1 MAEEKKTELLYYT
14 EPYSSEFEA
23 TVIGVDE
30 DEKGSVV
37 RLDRTAFYPEGG
49 GQPSDLGSIGGA
61 RVTDV
66 KKRDAEVLHYLE
78 PPLDGIEEG
87 VVLGCRIDWRRRFD
101 YMQQHSGQ
109 HLLSAVLY
117 RDFGY
122 QTVSVHQGSDDT
134 AIEIEAAAL
143 KESEIL
149 QIEERVLELIGEN
162 RPIRSFWVGED
173 ELSSYDLRREPKV
186 SGRIRIVEV
195 EGYDAVACG
204 GVHTAGTG
212 EVRLVRHAGT
222 EKIRGRIR
230 LHWKIGA
237 RAVDDYREKSR
248 IVAELVDLFSSPQQE
263 LVSRI
268 GASSKELVELRRE
281 YTQLEGRT
289 AALEAERLLAASA
302 VETDEDDLLLITV
315 SYSGEGKELLRK
327 IAEQVAEEPRAAFCG
342 TNESEKG
349 LQWVIALGE
358 EAEESIDFNLKKGEL
373 LAAIDGKGGG
383 KPPIRQGIGQNPDGV
398 TELFAAFRRL
408 F

>member
-1 MAEEKKTELLYYT
+1 MTEETKTELLFYSDPYT
-14 EPYSSEFEA
+14 TEFEA
-23 TVIGVDE
+23 TVLGIEE
-30 DEKGSVV
+30 DKKGAVV
-37 RLDRTAFYPEGG
+37 QLDRTAFYPEGG
-49 GQPSDLGSIGGA
+49 GQPADLGSIGSA
-61 RVTDV
+61 PVKDV
-66 KKRDAEVLHYLE
+66 KKRDGEVLHYVDK
-78 PPLDGIEEG
+78 PLDGIEEG
-87 VVLGCRIDWRRRFD
+87 TVLTCRIDWERRFD

-122 QTVSVHQGSDDT
+122 QTVSVHQGSEDT
-134 AIEIEAAAL
+134 TIEIDAEAL

-162 RPIRSFWVGED
+162 RPIRSFWVNED
-173 ELSSYDLRREPKV
+173 DLSSYDLRREPKV
-186 SGRIRIVEV
+186 SGSIRIVEV

-204 GVHTAGTG
+204 GVHTARTG

-222 EKIRGRIR
+222 EKIRGRTR
-230 LHWKIGA
+230 LYWKIGA

-268 GASSKELVELRRE
+268 GASAQELVELRRE
-281 YTQLEGRT
+281 YSRLEGRT

-302 VETDEDDLLLITV
+302 VESAEEDLLLITV
-315 SYSGEGKELLRK
+315 SYSGEGKEFLRK
-327 IAEQVAEEPRAAFCG
+327 VAEQVAQEPRAAFCG

-358 EAEESIDFNLKKGEL
+358 KAEESIDFNQKKGEL
-373 LAAIDGKGGG
+373 LTAIDGKGGG
-383 KPPIRQGIGQNPDGV
+383 KPPIRQGIGQNPEGV
-398 TELFAAFRRL
+398 ADLFAAFRRL